1 MLLTNLFKRHRW
13 APLAA
18 AATALVGLASPAFSE
33 GMSRIDIVA
42 VVPAYCQ
49 IGSPADPTLNLV
61 DGSADI
67 GAVREVCNTSG
78 GSQVTA
84 HFSNLS
90 TGTLQVGGQSVAIT
104 NGEVILSTDR
114 PEVEMADW
122 RLANAQPVDP
132 NAPVTVELSITS
144 N

>member
-33 GMSRIDIVA
+33 GVSRIDIVA

-49 IGSPADPTLNLV
+49 IGSPSAPTLSLV
-61 DGSADI
+61 DGSAEI

-90 TGTLQVGGQSVAIT
+90 TGTLQVGGQSVAIQ
-104 NGEVILSTDR
+104 NGEAVLSTDK
-114 PEVEMADW
+114 PEVQTADW